1 MNMLVTSVRL
11 ERSLMLT
18 RHILTWEK
26 VWPRLIPMLAIMA
39 TLLGLALTGILA
51 LLPPFVHIALLA
63 AAVIGIVVGSFFIW
77 RAWQAPTPF
86 EVMARLEAANQ
97 LPHTPIQNQLDGI
110 VPSDDALTSYL
121 WQRQLRANAARTQR
135 LHLPRPRAVLAKMDP
150 FGLSVLPVLLLFVGI
165 LSANGKYGDR
175 LATAFDPI
183 QRLGA
188 ARFTTSLWV
197 TPPAYTGKIP
207 RTINAATEN
216 NITYFTANETGFAA
230 QPATSA
236 GWSPHPLPS
245 RQFPAQRQV
254 SPSGTIDYGFGAFH
268 NNANDQT
275 TKDTDTQADDINRH
289 VHLRVPAGTILSGNI
304 ISAWKPTLISPDG
317 HERTLGEESGD
328 NTYSVAT
335 PLNVPGDWNI
345 TVWGTSRLTLTVDII
360 PDLPPVLA
368 FIAPP
373 TATKRDHVHLDYIA
387 NDDYGLRN
395 LKLVIRPRLEATP
408 AALYGRTDALTID
421 LTGPGAKDGADDS
434 RDDNATLDNSQLART
449 AAATQTMAT
458 DPTSSLRD
466 DDVPAV
472 NNLHGPYFLNLIAH
486 PWAGLP
492 VNLQLVA
499 TDNAGQTAKSEI
511 QSIILPEREFTHPVA
526 RKLIDIRKLLLRYPG
541 RAREWRD
548 SLYPVLNAPQAYGG
562 DIGIFLG
569 LSVATARL
577 SAHLDDIAYQHNV
590 GDLLWHIAE
599 QIERGQY
606 SQAERNLIEA
616 EENLLKALSNPD
628 ISEHQISDLIERY
641 RQALNEYMSALAQQD
656 QPKNPKNGPLVKTIE
671 QQDLSR
677 VIDQIGDLMR
687 SGARNEARNLIEQ
700 LRQLVENM
708 QVSPEGQGSDMAHPL
723 RQMLD
728 GMRDL
733 ARRQQDLMDQ
743 GDQRSNDAPS
753 SQSRARTQQQLSD
766 DANAL
771 TQNESFDRFGQSSG
785 LQSAIDAMKRATDAL
800 SHGRQHEALQQQ
812 QQALQSLREGIGAL
826 GQTLEGLSKMMPML
840 DELGTSNQRD
850 PLGRP
855 VDGGNGVRIPDADT
869 LNRTWRILQELRRR
883 SSDPQRPKIEHDYID
898 RLLKRF

>member
-1 MNMLVTSVRL
+1 MLVTSARL
-11 ERSLMLT
+11 ERRLT
-18 RHILTWEK
+18 IARHILTWEK
-26 VWPRLIPMLAIMA
+26 VWPRLIPVLAVMA
-39 TLLGLALTGILA
+39 TVFGLALTGILA
-51 LLPPFVHIALLA
+51 LLPPLVHIALLA
-63 AAVIGIVVGSFFIW
+63 VALIGIIVGAVFVW
-77 RAWQAPTPF
+77 RAWQAPTAF
-86 EVMARLEAANQ
+86 EVMARLEAANH
-97 LPHTPIQNQLDGI
+97 LAHTPIQNQRDTIL
-110 VPSDDALTSYL
+110 PSDDTLTSYL
-121 WQRQLRANAARTQR
+121 WQRQLRTNAARTQK

-150 FGLSVLPVLLLFVGI
+150 FGLSVIPVLLLFVGI
-165 LSANGKYGDR
+165 LSANGKYGER
-175 LATAFDPI
+175 LSAAFDPI
-183 QRLGA
+183 GRLGTA
-188 ARFTTSLWV
+188 QFSAKLWV

-207 RTINAATEN
+207 RTINPATEN
-216 NITYFTANETGFAA
+216 NITYFTANDTGFTASRTTGGAA
-230 QPATSA
+230 GSRWNQNPAPSNELSA
-236 GWSPHPLPS
+236 QK
-245 RQFPAQRQV
+245 RV
-254 SPSGTIDYGFGAFH
+254 SSSGEINYGFGTLRGN
-268 NNANDQT
+268 NNANDNP
-275 TKDTDTQADDINRH
+275 DNARNTDASNSNRH
-289 VHLRVPAGTILSGNI
+289 VHLRVPAGTLLSGNI
-304 ISAWKPTLISPDG
+304 VSAWKPTLIAPDG
-317 HERTLGEESGD
+317 HERALGEESG
-328 NTYSVAT
+328 NHTYSVAT
-335 PLNVPGDWNI
+335 PLNVPGDWNV
-345 TVWGTSRLTLTVDII
+345 TVWGTSRLTLSVDII
-360 PDLPPVLA
+360 PDMPPVLA

-387 NDDYGLRN
+387 NDDYGMR
-395 LKLVIRPRLEATP
+395 KLELVVRPRFEATP
-408 AALYGRTDALTID
+408 SALYGRTDAITID
-421 LTGPGAKDGADDS
+421 LTGPRAEDESDDRIAS
-434 RDDNATLDNSQLART
+434 DNSGTVTASAVAGTAPAPAAREEY
-449 AAATQTMAT
+449 
-458 DPTSSLRD
+458 L
-466 DDVPAV
+466 PAV
-472 NNLHGPYFLNLIAH
+472 NNLHGPYFLNLVAH

-499 TDNAGQTAKSEI
+499 TDNAGQTAKSDI
-511 QSIILPEREFTHPVA
+511 QSIVLPERKFTHPVA

-541 RAREWRD
+541 RVREWRN

-577 SAHLDDIAYQHNV
+577 SAHLDDIVYQQNV
-590 GDLLWHIAE
+590 GELLWHIAE

-606 SQAERNLIEA
+606 GQAERNLIEA

-628 ISEHQISDLIERY
+628 ISEQQISDLIERY

-656 QPKNPKNGPLVKTIE
+656 QPQQSQNAPLGKMIE

-708 QVSPEGQGSDMAHPL
+708 QVSPEGQGEDMARPL

-753 SQSRARTQQQLSD
+753 SQSRARSQQQLSD

-785 LQSAIDAMKRATDAL
+785 LQSAIDAMKRATEAL
-800 SHGRQHEALQQQ
+800 THGRQHEALQQQ
-812 QQALQSLREGIGAL
+812 QQALQNLRNGIGTL
-826 GQTLEGLSKMMPML
+826 GQALEGLSKMMPML
-840 DELGTSNQRD
+840 DEMGTSGQRD

>member
-1 MNMLVTSVRL
+1 MLVTSARL
-11 ERSLMLT
+11 ERHLAIT

-26 VWPRLIPMLAIMA
+26 VWPRLIPVLAIMA
-39 TLLGLALTGILA
+39 SLLGLALTGLFA
-51 LLPPFVHIALLA
+51 FLPPIIHIALLA
-63 AAVIGIVVGSFFIW
+63 VAVIGILVGCVFVW
-77 RAWQAPTPF
+77 RAWQPPTAF
-86 EVMARLEAANQ
+86 EVMARLEAANH
-97 LPHTPIQNQLDGI
+97 LPHTPIQTQRDAIL
-110 VPSDDALTSYL
+110 PSDDALTSYL
-121 WQRQLRANAARTQR
+121 WQRQLRVNAARTR
-135 LHLPRPRAVLAKMDP
+135 KLHLPRPRAVLAKMDP
-150 FGLSVLPVLLLFVGI
+150 FGLSVIPVLLLFVGI

-175 LATAFDPI
+175 LASAFDPI
-183 QRLGA
+183 GRLGTA
-188 ARFTTSLWV
+188 QFNASLWV
-197 TPPAYTGKIP
+197 TPPAYTGKVP
-207 RTINAATEN
+207 RTINPATEN
-216 NITYFTANETGFAA
+216 NITYVTANETGFAA
-230 QPATSA
+230 SGTHGNTAT
-236 GWSPHPLPS
+236 PS
-245 RQFPAQRQV
+245 GAVSGERRV
-254 SPSGTIDYGFGAFH
+254 SPSDEIDYGFGTFRNTGNTSPQPDNDSTAQKNT
-268 NNANDQT
+268 NNH
-275 TKDTDTQADDINRH
+275 H
-289 VHLRVPAGTILSGNI
+289 VHLRVPAGTVLSGNI
-304 ISAWKPTLISPDG
+304 VSAWKPTLISPDG
-317 HERTLGEESGD
+317 HEHTLGDESGN

-335 PLNVPGDWNI
+335 PLDQPGDWNI
-345 TVWGTSRLTLTVDII
+345 TVWGTSRLTLSVDII
-360 PDLPPVLA
+360 PDMPPVLA
-368 FIAPP
+368 FVAPP

-387 NDDYGLRN
+387 NDDYGLR
-395 LKLVIRPRLEATP
+395 KLALVVRPRLETTP
-408 AALYGRTDALTID
+408 PALYGRTDAMTID
-421 LTGPGAKDGADDS
+421 LTGPHASDDVNDRPASGNNGAA
-434 RDDNATLDNSQLART
+434 NN
-449 AAATQTMAT
+449 AATTTTPGQPSGSAEYL
-458 DPTSSLRD
+458 PS
-466 DDVPAV
+466 V
-472 NNLHGPYFLNLIAH
+472 NNLHGPYFLNMIAH

-499 TDNAGQTAKSEI
+499 TDNAGQTAQSNI
-511 QSIILPEREFTHPVA
+511 QSIVLPEREFTHPVA
-526 RKLIDIRKLLLRYPG
+526 RKLIDIRKRLLRYPE

-606 SQAERNLIEA
+606 GQAERNLIEA

-628 ISEHQISDLIERY
+628 ISEQQISDLIEQY
-641 RQALNEYMSALAQQD
+641 RQALNDYMSALAQQD
-656 QPKNPKNGPLVKTIE
+656 QPQKSKNAPLGKMIE

-708 QVSPEGQGSDMAHPL
+708 QISPEGQGSDMARPL

-753 SQSRARTQQQLSD
+753 SQNRARSQQQLSD

-785 LQSAIDAMKRATDAL
+785 LQSAIDAMKRATEAL
-800 SHGRQHEALQQQ
+800 EHGRQHEALQQQ
-812 QQALQSLREGIGAL
+812 QQALQSLRDGIGSL
-826 GQTLEGLSKMMPML
+826 GQALEGLSRMMPLL
-840 DELGTSNQRD
+840 DEMGRSGQRD

-855 VDGGNGVRIPDADT
+855 VDGGSGVRIPDADT
-869 LNRTWRILQELRRR
+869 LNQTWRILQELRRR
-883 SSDPQRPKIEHDYID
+883 SGDPQRPKIEHDYID